1 MAAASRDGDFQ
12 LASGFSTEKVMESQP
27 FFFELRDGS

>member
-12 LASGFSTEKVMESQP
+12 LASGFSTEKVMESQT
-27 FFFELRDGS
+27 FFLTQGW